1 MTVSPQVA
9 DEAGNISVWSVAPL
23 IPILS
28 VCWKENLAMT
38 SDGCLRQFKASGESL
53 TAVCMRNDL
62 VIFSPSPAPL

>member
-1 MTVSPQVA
+1 VTVSPQVA

-28 VCWKENLAMT
+28 VCWKKHLAMI
-38 SDGCLRQFKASGESL
+38 SDGYFRQFKAVGESL

-62 VIFSPSPAPL
+62 VISSPSPAPL